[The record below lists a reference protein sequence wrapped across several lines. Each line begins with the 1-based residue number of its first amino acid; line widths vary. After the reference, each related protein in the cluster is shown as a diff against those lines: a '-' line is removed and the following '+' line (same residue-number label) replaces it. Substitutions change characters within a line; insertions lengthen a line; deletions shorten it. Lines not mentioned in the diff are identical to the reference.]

1 MKANG
6 TKRKIFNDAVNLLNG
21 AGDMV
26 ESIREHGILNPVIVW
41 QHSDGYE
48 MLAGHNRQN
57 AGKLAKQAKI
67 KLDANTAKC
76 LKGMAGDVTVQSKN
90 TGHYWYIHNPE
101 HPEEDACV
109 IFHKHRASHPY
120 HQHGKTRNLR
130 QAIKKIKGHDEFQMN
145 GKIV

>member
-26 ESIREHGILNPVIVW
+26 ESIREYGILNPVIVW
-41 QHSDGYE
+41 QNSDGYE

-76 LKGMAGDVTVQSKN
+76 LKGYGRRCDGPVKEYGTLLVYPQS
-90 TGHYWYIHNPE
+90 G
-101 HPEEDACV
+101 
-109 IFHKHRASHPY
+109 AS
-120 HQHGKTRNLR
+120 GGGCLR
-130 QAIKKIKGHDEFQMN
+130 YFP
-145 GKIV
+145 